1 MAFELFKLAG
11 SIFIDTKEADKSLSK
26 TESNATSFGETFG
39 KVAGGVITTATAI
52 VGGVTAV
59 GGAVVGVANSASKTA
74 DEIDKSSIR
83 MGVSTEAYQEFAYV
97 AGQCGVEMATLE
109 KGAKQLEGTDISFD
123 EAMKSI
129 MSLTTAEE
137 RASKASE
144 LFGETVAYKMSP
156 MIEQST
162 ESYDGLIQ
170 RSHDLG
176 LIMSEDAVSSGVA
189 FGDLMS
195 DLKQSV
201 GMLATNLGGAL
212 FPILNTLIEYAIAQM
227 PTIQGF
233 VAELA
238 PILTDFLDQLIPQL
252 VSMGEELMP
261 LIFDT
266 LEAIIPILVD
276 AVSTVLPTLVEI
288 IAELLPVVIEIVQM
302 VLPVA
307 VELLASLMPLITAL
321 LPLIPPIAQ
330 LLLTVLEPLLQIVEM
345 VLPPLIEAITT
356 LVNVIIPL
364 VIESVNGLGDVIRTL
379 FEDVLSNGEQWVKDY
394 MGLFNSVISFIKNVF
409 AGDFKGALNSLVD
422 IGKGVVNVFFA
433 LVESAVNTVLGIVNS
448 AIVSIV
454 DTLNFL
460 PSVNIKAPKINT
472 LKIPRLENG
481 GVLDSAGSVL
491 VGEKAPEI
499 LNLPRGASVHPL
511 DSIADSKSM
520 KDAIIEALRE
530 VAPEL
535 QSVVEINADSDGLF
549 DVMRKKQEEF
559 YTRTGRYA

>member
-97 AGQCGVEMATLE
+97 AGQCGVEMSTLE

-144 LFGETVAYKMSP
+144 LFGEAVAYKMSP

-162 ESYDGLIQ
+162 ESYDDLIQ

-176 LIMSEDAVSSGVA
+176 LIMGEEAVSSGVA

-227 PTIQGF
+227 PTIQSF
-233 VAELA
+233 VAQLA
-238 PILTDFLDQLIPQL
+238 PILTDFLEQLIPQL

-288 IAELLPVVIEIVQM
+288 IAELLPVAIEIVQM

-307 VELLASLMPLITAL
+307 VELLASLMPLISAL

-330 LLLTVLEPLLQIVEM
+330 LLLTVLEPLLQIIEM
-345 VLPPLIEAITT
+345 VLPPLIEMITV
-356 LVNVIIPL
+356 LVNAVIPL
-364 VIESVNGLGDVIRTL
+364 VIDAVNGLGDVIQTL
-379 FEDVLSNGEQWVKDY
+379 FDSVLSNGEQWVKDY
-394 MGLFNSVISFIKNVF
+394 MDLFNSIVDFIKKVF
-409 AGDFKGALNSLVD
+409 AGDFKGALESLID
-422 IGKGVVNVFFA
+422 IGKGILNVGIT
-433 LVESAVNTVLGIVNS
+433 LVESAVNTIIGLINA
-448 AIVSIV
+448 AITSVV
-454 DTLNFL
+454 DTINVI
-460 PSVNIKAPKINT
+460 PGVNIQSPKIKT

-481 GVLDSAGSVL
+481 GVLDSSGSVL

-511 DSIADSKSM
+511 DTLADTSSL
-520 KDAIIEALRE
+520 KDAIIDALRE
-530 VAPEL
+530 MAPEL
-535 QSVVEINADSDGLF
+535 QSVVNIEPNADGIF
-549 DVMRKKQEEF
+549 DVYQKKAKE
-559 YTRTGRYA
+559 YTRMTGRYA